1 MSYKLEV
8 RETSNQSPRSNF
20 GASSKPTGVT
30 IHWWGSPS
38 AGATHDGV
46 VSWLRGRAGG
56 TNNRNSSAHYV
67 VSGSRVT
74 RLAAETRATW
84 HAGNRRGNGTTI
96 GIEMHPRMSN
106 QDWNTLVELCVDI
119 ERRHGSMKYYRHM
132 DWKATACPGVYA
144 KMIKKLVD
152 DVNAAHG
159 GKKPSAPSGGS
170 TGTASKSVSQMASE
184 VVAGKHGSGHANR
197 QRSLGVNNAT
207 YKKVRNLVNQRAGVS
222 TPSSSRPSKSV
233 EAMANEIIAGRHGT
247 GHAARQRSLGVS
259 NSVYQQ
265 VRNRVNQKASGG
277 GSSGGGKSISQMA
290 NEIIAGKHGN
300 GHAQRQR
307 SLGVNNTTY
316 AAVRKEVNRRS

>member
-67 VSGSRVT
+67 VSGNRVT

-144 KMIKKLVD
+144 NMIKKLVD

-159 GKKPSAPSGGS
+159 GKKPSAPSGTS
-170 TGTASKSVSQMASE
+170 TASKPAPKKSSSKSVSQMASE
-184 VVAGKHGSGHANR
+184 VIAGKHGSGHSNRQRSLGVNNTTYAKVRAEVNRRAGGGSSSGSGKSISQMATEVLQGKHGNGHANR

-207 YKKVRNLVNQRAGVS
+207 YAKVRA
-222 TPSSSRPSKSV
+222 
-233 EAMANEIIAGRHGT
+233 
-247 GHAARQRSLGVS
+247 
-259 NSVYQQ
+259 
-265 VRNRVNQKASGG
+265 
-277 GSSGGGKSISQMA
+277 
-290 NEIIAGKHGN
+290 
-300 GHAQRQR
+300 
-307 SLGVNNTTY
+307 
-316 AAVRKEVNRRS
+316 EVNRRS